1 MHEPRLSI
9 TLVFLPS
16 CKIMFKGESM
26 EGKRKRDD
34 EACTKRTLEVSDS
47 VITSYCYVMLYA
59 I

>member
-26 EGKRKRDD
+26 EGKRNRDE
-34 EACTKRTLEVSDS
+34 EACTKRTLEVRM
-47 VITSYCYVMLYA
+47 IRRMN

>member
-26 EGKRKRDD
+26 EGKRKRDE
-34 EACTKRTLEVSDS
+34 EACTKWTLEVSDS
-47 VITSYCYVMLYA
+47 VITS
-59 I
+59 